1 MMYSL
6 MLLYPEKSGI
16 LEWARKISSYVLT
29 LIFLV
34 SKMEPSQPSSHN
46 TIVNV
51 NTLIVLKTV
60 KAVMMSNLE
69 EPIENISALV
79 FQVGLGQ

>member
-6 MLLYPEKSGI
+6 MLLYPEKPGI

-29 LIFLV
+29 LISLV

-51 NTLIVLKTV
+51 NTLIVLK
-60 KAVMMSNLE
+60 KSQGCNDEQSGRAHRKH
-69 EPIENISALV
+69 
-79 FQVGLGQ
+79 